1 MADTAEVLTRK
12 VGPFPLVVWALA
24 GSVGA
29 WLAYRNLTAAKTQ
42 TTTTVEQVPVPVGA
56 VGAADQAPM
65 VMSPIVRI
73 NVPEIDTL
81 TGAIIGNTSAL
92 GENLG
97 GLTGVT
103 GALGS
108 NTSSLGSNT
117 SALGF
122 NTSAL
127 GASTNATGSLT
138 NGVGGLTSSVAGL
151 ISAIGSIPAPA
162 PAPAPVY
169 IAAPAPA
176 PAPAPARS
184 TYTIKSGDT
193 LSAIAQRYTG
203 SASRWTELYNNN
215 AATINSVAAS
225 RGKAGGGHWIFPGTV
240 LTIPW

>member
-12 VGPFPLVVWALA
+12 VGPFPLIVWALA

-29 WLAYRNLTAAKTQ
+29 WLAYRNLTASKTQ

-65 VMSPIVRI
+65 VISPIVRI

-108 NTSSLGSNT
+108 NTSSLD
-117 SALGF
+117 A

-127 GASTNATGSLT
+127 GASTTATGSLT
-138 NGVGGLTSSVAGL
+138 GGVGGLTSSIAGL
-151 ISAIGSIPAPA
+151 TSKIGAVTAQAPPPA
-162 PAPAPVY
+162 VVVT
-169 IAAPAPA
+169 AAA

>member
-42 TTTTVEQVPVPVGA
+42 TTTTVQQVPVPVGA

-108 NTSSLGSNT
+108 NTSALGSNT
-117 SALGF
+117 SALG
-122 NTSAL
+122 
-127 GASTNATGSLT
+127 ASTTATGSLT
-138 NGVGGLTSSVAGL
+138 SGVGGLTSSVAGL
-151 ISAIGSIPAPA
+151 ISKIGAATVQAPPPAVA
-162 PAPAPVY
+162 VAVAAPAPV
-169 IAAPAPA
+169 
-176 PAPAPARS
+176 PARS

-225 RGKAGGGHWIFPGTV
+225 RGKSGGGHWIFPGTV